1 MIIFIQQKNYR
12 IVAARQSELEVLSQ
26 EEPKLSPVETSSEA
40 LEKIRALREENKRLR
55 DQQSVA
61 SSAASKDLEIRV
73 KALQKENTGLRFM
86 AVKGNHL
93 F

>member
-12 IVAARQSELEVLSQ
+12 LVAARQSELEVLSQ

-73 KALQKENTGLRFM
+73 KALQKENTRHGS
-86 AVKGNHL
+86 
-93 F
+93 